1 VFGLR
6 TGAQGAPDPPS
17 AAVTILAC
25 RMLNQWLGTTY
36 TLDEVAEMDPLL
48 MDMISVIG
56 QGIKPRLPPKDKKA
70 KHGRN
75 P

>member
-1 VFGLR
+1 
-6 TGAQGAPDPPS
+6 
-17 AAVTILAC
+17 
-25 RMLNQWLGTTY
+25 MLNQWLGTAY

-56 QGIKPRLPPKDKKA
+56 QGVKPRLPPKDKKA